1 MIKHDKI
8 RDFKYGVSAE
18 SQTLSDSMINEDN
31 TPDVDVDNAYLPIT
45 YFSDGRVGNDIQY
58 MTKDE
63 IIADILREYDRFINI
78 ISNDEN
84 ALLFK
89 VDN

>member
-1 MIKHDKI
+1 MIRHDNI

-18 SQTLSDSMINEDN
+18 AQTVSDFMINEDN
-31 TPDVDVDNAYLPIT
+31 TPDVDSSTSYLSIT
-45 YFSDGRVGNDIQY
+45 YFSDGRMGNDIQY